1 MRGEIV
7 GRVAALWRFP
17 VKSMAGEP
25 LAAAD
30 LGWTGIRGDRQYA
43 FLRHGSLS
51 RFPWFT
57 GRDAN
62 GLLLYRAAYRDPA
75 DPKLSPIDVTTP
87 EGDTLALDNAEL
99 RARLAGEGGMAV
111 DLVRSG
117 RSFFDAM
124 PVSIV
129 TTATHRELDATSGD
143 TVDPRRF
150 RINIVI
156 DSDLREGDWAE
167 RMVAFGDDAAAGPRM
182 IVHYPIDRCVM
193 VTIDPDTAIR
203 TPAVLKTVVRDFG
216 NRIGIYASAAR
227 PGIIRIGDAVRL
239 G

>member
-1 MRGEIV
+1 MTGELI

-25 LAAAD
+25 MDAVD
-30 LGWTGIRGDRQYA
+30 LGWTGIKGDRQYA
-43 FLRHGSLS
+43 FLRHASLS

-62 GLLLYRAAYRDPA
+62 GMLLYRAAYRDPA
-75 DPKLSPIDVTTP
+75 DLKLSPIDVTTP
-87 EGDTLALDNAEL
+87 EGDTLPLDAPEL
-99 RARLAGEGGMAV
+99 RDRLAEEGGMAV

-129 TTATHRELDATSGD
+129 TTATHDELDAARGD
-143 TVDPRRF
+143 SVDPRRF

-156 DSDLREGDWAE
+156 ESEAREGDWAE
-167 RMVAFGDDAAAGPRM
+167 RMLTIGDANDGPRL

-193 VTIDPDTAIR
+193 VTIDPDTGVRA
-203 TPAVLKTVVRDFG
+203 PAVLKTVVRDFN

-227 PGIIRIGDAVRL
+227 PGTIRVGDTVRL
-239 G
+239 F

>member
-1 MRGEIV
+1 MVGEVI

-17 VKSMAGEP
+17 VKSMAGE
-25 LAAAD
+25 AMDAVD
-30 LGWTGIRGDRQYA
+30 LGWTGIKGDRQYA
-43 FLRHGSLS
+43 FLRHASLS

-62 GLLLYRAAYRDPA
+62 GMLLYHAAYRDPA

-87 EGDTLALDNAEL
+87 EGDTLPLEAEEL

-124 PVSIV
+124 PVSLV
-129 TTATHRELDATSGD
+129 TTATHDELDAAGGD
-143 TVDPRRF
+143 AVDPRRF
-150 RINIVI
+150 RINVVI
-156 DSDLREGDWAE
+156 ESDAREGDWAE
-167 RMVAFGDDAAAGPRM
+167 RMLAFGDADEGPRM

-193 VTIDPDTAIR
+193 VTIDPDTGIR
-203 TPAVLKTVVRDFG
+203 APAVLKTVVRDFN

-227 PGIIRIGDAVRL
+227 TGTIRIGDTVRL
-239 G
+239 L

>member
-1 MRGEIV
+1 MNEIV

-25 LAAAD
+25 LAQVE
-30 LGWTGIRGDRQYA
+30 LGWRGIQGDRQYA

-57 GRDAN
+57 GRDAT
-62 GLLLYRAAYRDPA
+62 GLLLYRALYRDPA
-75 DPKLSPIDVTTP
+75 DTKLSPIEVTTP
-87 EGDTLALDNAEL
+87 EGELFPLDSAEL
-99 RARLAGEGGMAV
+99 KARIAEEGGMAV

-129 TTATHRELDATSGD
+129 TTATHDALDAESGE
-143 TVDPRRF
+143 TIDPRRF
-150 RINIVI
+150 RINVVI
-156 DSDLREGDWAE
+156 ESDARESDWGE
-167 RMVAFGDDAAAGPRM
+167 RLLAIGEAADGPRL

-193 VTIDPDTAIR
+193 VTIDPDTGVR
-203 TPAVLKTVVRDFG
+203 SPGVLKTVVRRFD
-216 NRIGIYASAAR
+216 NRIGAYASAAR
-227 PGIIRIGDAVRL
+227 CGTVRVGDPVRL
-239 G
+239 I

>member
-1 MRGEIV
+1 MTGEVI

-25 LAAAD
+25 MDAVD

-43 FLRHGSLS
+43 FLRHASLS

-62 GLLLYRAAYRDPA
+62 GMLLYRAAYRDPA

-87 EGDTLALDNAEL
+87 EGETLPLDAEAL
-99 RARLAGEGGMAV
+99 RARLREEGGMAV

-124 PVSIV
+124 PVSLV
-129 TTATHRELDATSGD
+129 TTATHDELDAASGD

-156 DSDLREGDWAE
+156 ESDGRESDWAE
-167 RMVAFGDDAAAGPRM
+167 RMLAFGDAADGPQM

-193 VTIDPDTAIR
+193 VTIDPDTGVR
-203 TPAVLKTVVRDFG
+203 SPAVLKTVVRDFD

-227 PGIIRIGDAVRL
+227 TGTIRIGDTVRL
-239 G
+239 L

>member
-1 MRGEIV
+1 MLEVV

-25 LAAAD
+25 MDAVD

-43 FLRHGSLS
+43 FLRHASLS

-62 GLLLYRAAYRDPA
+62 GMLLYRASYRDPA

-87 EGDTLALDNAEL
+87 EGDVLPLDADDL
-99 RARLAGEGGMAV
+99 RARLAEEGGMPV

-129 TTATHRELDATSGD
+129 TTATHDELDVAGGD
-143 TVDPRRF
+143 AIDPRRF

-156 DSDLREGDWAE
+156 ESDRREGEWAE
-167 RMVAFGDDAAAGPRM
+167 RMLAVGDIATGPRL

-193 VTIDPDTAIR
+193 VTIDPDTGIR
-203 TPAVLKTVVRDFG
+203 TPAVLKTVVRDFN

-227 PGIIRIGDAVRL
+227 TGTIRVGDAVRL
-239 G
+239 L

>member
-1 MRGEIV
+1 MTDEVI

-25 LAAAD
+25 MDAVD
-30 LGWTGIRGDRQYA
+30 LGWTGLRGDRQYA
-43 FLRHGSLS
+43 FLRHASLS

-62 GLLLYRAAYRDPA
+62 GMLLYRAAYRDPA

-87 EGDTLALDNAEL
+87 EGETLPLDAEAL
-99 RARLAGEGGMAV
+99 RARLGEEGGMAV

-124 PVSIV
+124 PVSLV
-129 TTATHRELDATSGD
+129 TTATHDELDAASGD

-156 DSDLREGDWAE
+156 ESDGREGDWVE
-167 RMVAFGDDAAAGPRM
+167 RMLAFGDAADGPRM

-193 VTIDPDTAIR
+193 VTIDPDTGVR
-203 TPAVLKTVVRDFG
+203 TPAVLKTVVRDFD
-216 NRIGIYASAAR
+216 NRIGVYASAAR
-227 PGIIRIGDAVRL
+227 TGTIRLGDTVRL
-239 G
+239 L